1 MGYSEYCCICGQKT
15 QSYHNPD
22 PLREDTQDC
31 CDACNRLVIAVRMK
45 RGTMNETEDSAYIL
59 RLRGMKYRELSDEL
73 GREGL

>member
-22 PLREDTQDC
+22 PLREGTQDC

-45 RGTMNETEDSAYIL
+45 CGGMEKEERERYIL
-59 RLRGMKYRELSDEL
+59 RLRGMTYRELSEEL
-73 GREGL
+73 GRESV